1 MIHDRYEQWQHD
13 QARDAYLT
21 QQGIRVVRL
30 SNDQILAETETVLEE
45 IANCLSADARVSK
58 KET

>member
-1 MIHDRYEQWQHD
+1 MIHDRNEQWQHD

-30 SNDQILAETETVLEE
+30 SNDQILAGTETVLEE
-45 IANCLSADARVSK
+45 IANCHSAGARVSK

>member
-1 MIHDRYEQWQHD
+1 MIHDRHEQWQHD

-30 SNDQILAETETVLEE
+30 SNDRIVAETETVGGDCELP
-45 IANCLSADARVSK
+45 LSWRPGK
-58 KET
+58 

>member
-1 MIHDRYEQWQHD
+1 MIHDRNEQWQHD

-30 SNDQILAETETVLEE
+30 SNDRIVAETETVLGE
-45 IANCLSADARVSK
+45 IANCLSAGTPGK
-58 KET
+58 